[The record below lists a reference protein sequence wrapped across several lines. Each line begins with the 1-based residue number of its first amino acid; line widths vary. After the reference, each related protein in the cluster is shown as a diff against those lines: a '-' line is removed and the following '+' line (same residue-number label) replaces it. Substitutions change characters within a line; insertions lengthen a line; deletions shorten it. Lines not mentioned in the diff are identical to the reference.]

1 MSQDRRSPAGVRLLL
16 GAGVIGVGLLLIL
29 DNFDLLEAD
38 DIFIY
43 WPVLVIAI
51 GLAKLF
57 RRTLPDL
64 VFAAGLIGFGTWIL
78 LFNLDLT
85 DLEPWGFFWPIVLIF
100 GGTMLVLGAIR
111 RGAPIVDEATGST
124 IRGFALLSGVNRTNS
139 SPNFLGGDL
148 TALLGGCEIDL
159 RQAKI
164 ADGNATLEVFAF
176 WGGIEVKVPREWQVS
191 STVMP
196 FLGGFEDST
205 ESGGDGDRP
214 VLTIR
219 GAVIMGGVEIR
230 N

>member
-1 MSQDRRSPAGVRLLL
+1 MSRDKQSPMGARLIL
-16 GAGVIGVGLLLIL
+16 GAGVIAVGLLLIL
-29 DNFDLLEAD
+29 DNFEVLEAD

-43 WPVLVIAI
+43 WPVLLIAI
-51 GLAKLF
+51 GLTKLF
-57 RRTLPDL
+57 RRTLPEL
-64 VFAAGLIGFGTWIL
+64 VFAVGLIGFGAWIL
-78 LFNLDLT
+78 LFNLELT
-85 DLEPWGFFWPIVLIF
+85 ELEPWGFFWPIVLIF

-111 RGAPIVDEATGST
+111 RSPPVADEAAGST

-139 SPNFLGGDL
+139 SPNFLGGEL

-159 RQAKI
+159 RQARI

-176 WGGIEVKVPREWQVS
+176 WGGIEVKVPREWQIN

-205 ESGGDGDRP
+205 ESGGDGDHP

-219 GAVIMGGVEIR
+219 GAVIMGGIEVK

>member
-1 MSQDRRSPAGVRLLL
+1 MSHDKRSPAGVRLVL
-16 GAGVIGVGLLLIL
+16 GAGVIAVGLLLIL
-29 DNFDLLEAD
+29 DNFDILEAD

-43 WPVLVIAI
+43 WPILVIAI

-78 LFNLDLT
+78 LFNLDFT
-85 DLEPWGFFWPIVLIF
+85 ELEPWGFFWPIVLIF

-111 RGAPIVDEATGST
+111 RSAPIVDDATGST

-139 SPNFLGGDL
+139 SPNFLGGEL

-176 WGGIEVKVPREWQVS
+176 WGGIEVKVPREWQVN

-214 VLTIR
+214 VLTVR
-219 GAVIMGGVEIR
+219 GAVIMGGVEVK